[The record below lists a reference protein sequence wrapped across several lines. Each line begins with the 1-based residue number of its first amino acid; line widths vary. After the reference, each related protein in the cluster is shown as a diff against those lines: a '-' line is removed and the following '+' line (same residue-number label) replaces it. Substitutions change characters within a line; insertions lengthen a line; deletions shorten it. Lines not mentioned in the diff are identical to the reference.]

1 MRHFVAIGTYLRLE
15 KGEIQ
20 MEKYYND
27 AIIGNKEITASFTKK
42 GELIRLFYPNTDY
55 RQFID
60 FLHVGVKVN
69 DSSMIY
75 LHDDINNT
83 YKQFYTENTNILNT
97 EIVNTYFKL
106 KILQTDFVCIDKTL
120 LVRKYKI
127 KNENNID
134 LKTNFLIHSSLLTS
148 NNNQVSGYYKN
159 NCLLQYMH
167 DYTFA
172 ICSEYKVDKSQI
184 NNNQSNIKTG
194 VIGDKDYIGMSNDS
208 SISYDIGVLKPNE
221 EIEFCIYIT
230 ILNGADIK
238 NIDKKLDDIKVL
250 DYKKELE
257 KTKKYWE
264 KYVKEHDSIK
274 LINSNT
280 EYIKKIEKIYK
291 RTILLYP
298 LLTNHLTG
306 GISAAVEIDEN
317 RTNCGR
323 YSYCWPRD
331 AIFITNAL
339 DILKME
345 KETER
350 FYKTFCKMTQSKSG
364 MWEQR
369 FYTDGSLAPCW
380 GYQIDETASV
390 IYGVYNHYE
399 HTNNLKILKDTLKMC
414 ENATKYLKKYVQNL
428 LDGKEESYKSYD
440 LWEENEG
447 VHTYSLAAIFS
458 SFDVMIKIYEKLK
471 PEFEGNRLRIEKIE
485 KEVVILRKYLVKIKD
500 YILKNLYDNNK
511 KSFIRNCD
519 EKMDISLLGLVT
531 PFNIFSPK
539 EKKVLNTIER
549 IELTLRTYTGG
560 YLRYEGDNYAG
571 GNPWVIANL
580 WMADYYL
587 SAGNKT
593 KARECFDFVVKSAT
607 EHGFLAEQVD
617 NNTMQ
622 AKWVIGLGWSHAMF
636 INILN
641 KLYN

>member
-1 MRHFVAIGTYLRLE
+1 MN
-15 KGEIQ
+15 
-20 MEKYYND
+20 KYYND
-27 AIIGNKEITASFTKK
+27 AIIGNKEITASFTKN

-60 FLHVGVKVN
+60 FLHMGVKIN
-69 DSSMIY
+69 DSAIIY
-75 LHDDINNT
+75 LHNDINNT
-83 YKQFYTENTNILNT
+83 YKQYYTENTNILNT

-106 KILQTDFVCIDKTL
+106 KLLQTDFVCTDKNI
-120 LVRKYKI
+120 LVRKYKMR
-127 KNENNID
+127 NENNID
-134 LKTNFLIHSSLLTS
+134 LNLNFIAHSSLLTS
-148 NNNQVSGYYKN
+148 NNNQVSGCYKN
-159 NCLLQYMH
+159 NCLFQYMH
-167 DYTFA
+167 DYTFT

-184 NNNQSNIKTG
+184 NNNKSNIQTG

-208 SISYDIGVLKPNE
+208 SISYHIGVLKPNE

-230 ILNGADIK
+230 ILHGADIK

-274 LINSNT
+274 FINSNT

-331 AIFITNAL
+331 AVFITNAL
-339 DILKME
+339 DNLKME

-399 HTNNLKILKDTLKMC
+399 NTNNLKFLKDTLKMC
-414 ENATKYLKKYVQNL
+414 ENATKYLKKYIQNL
-428 LDGKEESYKSYD
+428 LDGKEEAYKSYD

-458 SFDVMIKIYEKLK
+458 SFDRMIKIYEKIK

-485 KEVVILRKYLVKIKD
+485 KEEAILRKYLIEIKD

-519 EKMDISLLGLVT
+519 GKMDISLLALVT
-531 PFNIFSPK
+531 PFNLFAPK
-539 EKKVLNTIER
+539 EKKILNTIER

-560 YLRYEGDNYAG
+560 YLRYEGDNYVG

-580 WMADYYL
+580 WMAKYYL
-587 SAGNKT
+587 SAGNKK
-593 KARECFDFVVKSAT
+593 KARECFEFVVKSAT
-607 EHGFLAEQVD
+607 EHGFLPEQVD

-636 INILN
+636 IDILN
-641 KLYN
+641 KLY

>member
-1 MRHFVAIGTYLRLE
+1 
-15 KGEIQ
+15 
-20 MEKYYND
+20 MEKYFND
-27 AIIGNKEITASFTKK
+27 AIIGNKEITASFTEN

-60 FLHVGVKVN
+60 FLHMGVKIN
-69 DSSMIY
+69 DSAMIY
-75 LHDDINNT
+75 LHDDINNM
-83 YKQFYTENTNILNT
+83 YKQYYTENTNILNT
-97 EIVNTYFKL
+97 EILNTYFEL
-106 KILQTDFVCIDKTL
+106 KVLQTDFVCENTNVLI
-120 LVRKYKI
+120 RKYKM
-127 KNENNID
+127 KNENSID
-134 LKTNFLIHSSLLTS
+134 LDISFIAHSSLLTN

-159 NCLLQYMH
+159 NTLFQYMH
-167 DYTFA
+167 DYTFT
-172 ICSEYKVDKSQI
+172 ICSDKKVEKSQI
-184 NNNQSNIKTG
+184 NNNKGNVQSG
-194 VIGDKDYIGMSNDS
+194 VIGDKDYVGMSSDS
-208 SISYDIGVLKPNE
+208 SISYNLGVLKPNE

-230 ILNGADIK
+230 IFHGADVKTIEKKIEEIK
-238 NIDKKLDDIKVL
+238 SI

-257 KTKKYWE
+257 KTKRYWE
-264 KYVKEHDSIK
+264 KYVKDHDTIK
-274 LINSNT
+274 LANSNS
-280 EYIKKIEKIYK
+280 EYMNTLKKIYK

-317 RTNCGR
+317 RTKCGR

-399 HTNNLKILKDTLKMC
+399 HTNNLKFLKDTLKMC
-414 ENATKYLKKYVQNL
+414 ENATKYLKKYIQNV
-428 LDGKEESYKSYD
+428 LDGIDEVYKSYD

-447 VHTYSLAAIFS
+447 IHTYSLATVFS
-458 SFDVMIKIYEKLK
+458 SFEKMLAIYDKLK
-471 PEFEGNRLRIEKIE
+471 PEFEGNRLRLEKIE
-485 KEVVILRKYLVKIKD
+485 KEEAVLKRYLIQIKD
-500 YILKNLYDNNK
+500 YILKNLYNNDK
-511 KSFIRNCD
+511 KSFVRNID
-519 EKMDISLLGLVT
+519 GKMDISLLGLVT
-531 PFNIFSPK
+531 PFKLFSPK

-560 YLRYEGDNYAG
+560 YLRYEGDSYAG

-580 WMADYYL
+580 WMAGYYIE
-587 SAGNKT
+587 AGNKK

-607 EHGFLAEQVD
+607 KHGFLPEQVD
-617 NNTMQ
+617 NSTMQ

-636 INILN
+636 IDVLN
-641 KLYN
+641 KLYNIE

>member
-1 MRHFVAIGTYLRLE
+1 
-15 KGEIQ
+15 
-20 MEKYYND
+20 MEKYFND
-27 AIIGNKEITASFTKK
+27 AIIGNKEITASFTAN

-60 FLHVGVKVN
+60 FLHMGVKIN
-69 DSSMIY
+69 DSAMIY
-75 LHDDINNT
+75 LHDDINNV
-83 YKQFYTENTNILNT
+83 YKQYYTENTNILNT
-97 EIVNTYFKL
+97 EILNTYFEL
-106 KILQTDFVCIDKTL
+106 KVLQTDFVCENTNVLI
-120 LVRKYKI
+120 RKYKM
-127 KNENNID
+127 KNENSID
-134 LKTNFLIHSSLLTS
+134 LDISFIAHSSLLTN

-159 NCLLQYMH
+159 NTLFQYMH
-167 DYTFA
+167 DYTFT
-172 ICSEYKVDKSQI
+172 ICSDKKVEKSQI
-184 NNNQSNIKTG
+184 NNNKGNVQSG
-194 VIGDKDYIGMSNDS
+194 VIGDKDYVGMSSDS
-208 SISYDIGVLKPNE
+208 SISYNLGVLKPNE

-230 ILNGADIK
+230 IFHGADVKTIEKKIEEIK
-238 NIDKKLDDIKVL
+238 SI

-257 KTKKYWE
+257 KTKRYWE
-264 KYVKEHDSIK
+264 KYVKDHDTIK
-274 LINSNT
+274 LANSNS
-280 EYIKKIEKIYK
+280 EYMNTLKKIYK

-317 RTNCGR
+317 RTKCGR

-399 HTNNLKILKDTLKMC
+399 HTNNLKFLKDTLKMC
-414 ENATKYLKKYVQNL
+414 ENATKYLKKYIQKV
-428 LDGKEESYKSYD
+428 LDGIDEVYKSYD

-447 VHTYSLAAIFS
+447 IHTYSLATIFS
-458 SFDVMIKIYEKLK
+458 SFEKMLEIYDKLK
-471 PEFEGNRLRIEKIE
+471 PGFEGNRLRLEKIE
-485 KEVVILRKYLVKIKD
+485 KEEAVLKRYLIQIKD
-500 YILKNLYDNNK
+500 YILKNLYNNDK
-511 KSFIRNCD
+511 KSFVRNID
-519 EKMDISLLGLVT
+519 GKMDISLLGLVT
-531 PFNIFSPK
+531 PFKLFSPK

-560 YLRYEGDNYAG
+560 YLRYEGDSYAG

-580 WMADYYL
+580 WMAGYYIE
-587 SAGNKT
+587 AGNKK

-607 EHGFLAEQVD
+607 KHGFLPEQVD
-617 NNTMQ
+617 NSTMQ

-636 INILN
+636 IDMLN
-641 KLYN
+641 KLYNIE

>member
-1 MRHFVAIGTYLRLE
+1 
-15 KGEIQ
+15 

-27 AIIGNKEITASFTKK
+27 AIIGNKEMVASLTKK

-60 FLHVGVKVN
+60 FLHMGVKIN
-69 DSSMIY
+69 DSAMIY

-83 YKQFYTENTNILNT
+83 YKQYYTENTNILNT
-97 EIVNTYFKL
+97 EILNTYFNL
-106 KILQTDFVCIDKTL
+106 RILQTDFICSDNNVLI
-120 LVRKYKI
+120 RKYKM
-127 KNENNID
+127 KNENNIELD
-134 LKTNFLIHSSLLTS
+134 INFIIHSSLLTN
-148 NNNQVSGYYKN
+148 NNNQVSGYCKN
-159 NCLLQYMH
+159 NSLFQYMH

-172 ICSEYKVDKSQI
+172 ISSEYKIDKAQI
-184 NNNQSNIKTG
+184 NNTEANIQTG
-194 VIGDKDYIGMSNDS
+194 TIGDKDYVGMSKDS
-208 SISYDIGVLKPNE
+208 SISYNLGILKPNE

-230 ILNGADIK
+230 IYNGADMK
-238 NIDKKLDDIKVL
+238 AIDKKTDDLKVL

-257 KTKKYWE
+257 NTKKYWE
-264 KYVKEHDSIK
+264 KYVKDHDTIK
-274 LINSNT
+274 LTNSNS
-280 EYIKKIEKIYK
+280 EYMNTLKKIYK

-317 RTNCGR
+317 RTECGR

-345 KETER
+345 KETEK

-369 FYTDGSLAPCW
+369 FYTDGTLAPCW

-399 HTNNLKILKDTLKMC
+399 HTNNLKFLKDTLKMC
-414 ENATKYLKKYVQNL
+414 ESATKYLKKYIQNV
-428 LDGKEESYKSYD
+428 LDGKEEEYRSYD

-447 VHTYSLAAIFS
+447 IHTYSLAAIFA
-458 SFDVMIKIYEKLK
+458 SFDIMLKIYEIVK
-471 PEFEGNRLRIEKIE
+471 PEFKENRLKIEKIE
-485 KEVVILRKYLVKIKD
+485 KEIIVLRKYLVEIKD
-500 YILKNLYDNNK
+500 YILKNLYDNNRK
-511 KSFIRNCD
+511 TFIRNID
-519 EKMDISLLGLVT
+519 GKMDISLLGLVT
-531 PFNIFSPK
+531 PFDMFSAK
-539 EKKVLNTIER
+539 EKKILNTIER
-549 IELTLRTYTGG
+549 MELTLRTYTGG
-560 YLRYEGDNYAG
+560 YLRYEGDNYVG

-580 WMADYYL
+580 WMAKYYL
-587 SAGNKT
+587 EAGNKK
-593 KARECFDFVVKSAT
+593 KAIECFEFVVKSAT
-607 EHGFLAEQVD
+607 DHGFLPEQVD

-636 INILN
+636 IDILN

>member
-1 MRHFVAIGTYLRLE
+1 
-15 KGEIQ
+15 
-20 MEKYYND
+20 MEKYFND
-27 AIIGNKEITASFTKK
+27 AIIGNKEITASFTAN

-60 FLHVGVKVN
+60 FLHMGVKIN
-69 DSSMIY
+69 DSAMIY
-75 LHDDINNT
+75 LHDDINNV
-83 YKQFYTENTNILNT
+83 YKQYYTENTNILNT
-97 EIVNTYFKL
+97 EILNTYFEL
-106 KILQTDFVCIDKTL
+106 KVLQTDFVCENKNVLI
-120 LVRKYKI
+120 RKYKM
-127 KNENNID
+127 KNENSID
-134 LKTNFLIHSSLLTS
+134 LDISFIAHSSLLTN
-148 NNNQVSGYYKN
+148 NNNQVSGYYKDN
-159 NCLLQYMH
+159 TLFQYMH
-167 DYTFA
+167 DYTFT
-172 ICSEYKVDKSQI
+172 ICSDKKVEKSQI
-184 NNNQSNIKTG
+184 NNNKENVQSG
-194 VIGDKDYIGMSNDS
+194 VIGDKDYVGMSSDS
-208 SISYDIGVLKPNE
+208 SISYNLGVLKPNE

-230 ILNGADIK
+230 IFHGSDVKTIEKKVEEIK
-238 NIDKKLDDIKVL
+238 NI

-257 KTKKYWE
+257 KTKRYWE
-264 KYVKEHDSIK
+264 KYVKDHDTIK
-274 LINSNT
+274 LANSNS
-280 EYIKKIEKIYK
+280 EYMNTLKKIYK

-317 RTNCGR
+317 RTKCGR

-399 HTNNLKILKDTLKMC
+399 HTNNLKFLKDTLKMC
-414 ENATKYLKKYVQNL
+414 ENATKYLKKYIQKV
-428 LDGKEESYKSYD
+428 LDGIDEVYKSYD

-447 VHTYSLAAIFS
+447 IHTYSLATIFS
-458 SFDVMIKIYEKLK
+458 SFEKMLEIYDKLK
-471 PEFEGNRLRIEKIE
+471 PGFEGNRLRLEKIE
-485 KEVVILRKYLVKIKD
+485 KEEAILRKYLIQIKD
-500 YILKNLYDNNK
+500 YILKNLYDNDK
-511 KSFIRNCD
+511 KSFVRNID
-519 EKMDISLLGLVT
+519 GKMDISLLGLVT
-531 PFNIFSPK
+531 PFKLFSPK

-560 YLRYEGDNYAG
+560 YLRYEGDSYAG

-580 WMADYYL
+580 WMACYYIE
-587 SAGNKT
+587 AGNKK

-607 EHGFLAEQVD
+607 KHGFLPEQVD
-617 NNTMQ
+617 NSTMQ

-636 INILN
+636 IDVLN
-641 KLYN
+641 KLYNIE